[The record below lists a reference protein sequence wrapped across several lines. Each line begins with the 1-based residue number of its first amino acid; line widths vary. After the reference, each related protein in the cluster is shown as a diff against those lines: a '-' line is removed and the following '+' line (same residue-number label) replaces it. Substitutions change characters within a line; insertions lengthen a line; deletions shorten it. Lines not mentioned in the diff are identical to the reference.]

1 MIKDEAGPIWLELSV
16 YSKKRVWLNTA
27 ECRAV
32 FRVQMTFSS
41 YLFLDHRLGPAK
53 FSRPA
58 LAVTDSDNPL
68 EHVPPLSTSPM
79 L

>member
-27 ECRAV
+27 ECRAA

-41 YLFLDHRLGPAK
+41 IYFWITDTDPLN
-53 FSRPA
+53 
-58 LAVTDSDNPL
+58 LADQHWL
-68 EHVPPLSTSPM
+68 
-79 L
+79 